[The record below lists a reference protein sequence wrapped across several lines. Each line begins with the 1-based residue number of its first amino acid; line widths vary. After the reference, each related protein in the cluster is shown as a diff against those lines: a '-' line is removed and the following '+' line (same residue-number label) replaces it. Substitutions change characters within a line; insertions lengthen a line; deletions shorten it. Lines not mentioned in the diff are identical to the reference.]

1 MRLFWKIFFFVFISF
16 ILVIIV
22 NSYVTLTREVSAEE
36 NHIIEENMI
45 ISRFISKELE
55 VGYLESRWPFES
67 LKQLSEREDFLFW
80 WVVKDKGDI
89 HLADDSSFIGT
100 SAYEYFP
107 EVSNV
112 KEEYLSLDYKQEYG
126 LFVMPIKMGRER
138 WSFWLG
144 FSLEKISEITRA
156 VLFSVLWFSALAVA
170 ALGFLLYLIIG
181 YFTRPIHKLVDGT
194 KAVAGGNLDYRLK
207 VKSGDELGQLSDSFN
222 YMTKDLKKSRKELEK
237 YSKGLEKE
245 VKKRTKELESKNLEL
260 EKFNKIAVGREI
272 RMVELKKRI
281 KELESQIKK

>member
-1 MRLFWKIFFFVFISF
+1 
-16 ILVIIV
+16 LVIIV